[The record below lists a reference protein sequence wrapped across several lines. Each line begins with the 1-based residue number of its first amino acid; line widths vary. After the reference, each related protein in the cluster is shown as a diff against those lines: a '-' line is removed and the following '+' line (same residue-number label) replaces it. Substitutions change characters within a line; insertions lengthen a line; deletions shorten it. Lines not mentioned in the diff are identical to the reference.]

1 MTIDVRPEPN
11 ASVSA
16 RTPAGSAQ
24 GGSRRK
30 MILVGIGAG
39 AVYRLVRSHRFH
51 ISAVTAAIGLAAIG
65 HITKENSTGGMQQ
78 LIAWA
83 KKQDAR
89 LEHKAKNVGSD
100 VKKALPG

>member
-11 ASVSA
+11 AAVSA

-24 GGSRRK
+24 GGSQRK
-30 MILVGIGAG
+30 MILVGIGVG

-65 HITKENSTGGMQQ
+65 HITKENSTGGVQQ
-78 LIAWA
+78 LVAWA

-89 LEHKAKNVGSD
+89 MEHKVKHAAGD
-100 VKKALPG
+100 AKKALPG

>member
-1 MTIDVRPEPN
+1 MTIDVRPEPS
-11 ASVSA
+11 ATVSA

-24 GGSRRK
+24 GGSQRK
-30 MILVGIGAG
+30 MILVGIGVG
-39 AVYRLVRSHRFH
+39 AVYRLVRSHRFQ

-65 HITKENSTGGMQQ
+65 RITKENSTGGMQQ

-83 KKQDAR
+83 KKQDSR
-89 LEHKAKNVGSD
+89 LEHKAKHVGSD